1 MFDPD
6 SLIVGLEI
14 GTSKICAVVG
24 EVNEAG
30 ALNLI
35 GIGQAK
41 SRGVRKGEVAD
52 LDSTA
57 EDIRVA
63 IVEAEKSADVEI
75 RSVFLGVTGS
85 HIRGF
90 NNLGVLQVV
99 SVDRAITPEDVQT
112 SGRLSWRDKGN
123 VRAIIAEKNRVILE
137 AYERARERHQAC
149 IDLGQQTLKD
159 RTSEWARGKA
169 AWDGARDREA
179 DMLRSLIALLERPD
193 APDVAAREILRRLA
207 WPAWMPPTSEI
218 RFDRHTRTL
227 IVEHELPD
235 LDEASWVRTDGSG
248 SNWSRNKASE
258 DEAAAAAAELYPVL
272 TYFLART
279 LAGQMSPVAV
289 HTIAVNGWCAAD
301 GKWTD
306 TPRRVYCASL
316 LVSAARLREIERQ
329 VADPVAAFQAAGGAA
344 SLYPNLNSVTP
355 ALRASPND
363 YRFIQRH
370 TPMAQGTAAL
380 AG

>member
-1 MFDPD
+1 
-6 SLIVGLEI
+6 
-14 GTSKICAVVG
+14 
-24 EVNEAG
+24 
-30 ALNLI
+30 
-35 GIGQAK
+35 
-41 SRGVRKGEVAD
+41 
-52 LDSTA
+52 
-57 EDIRVA
+57 
-63 IVEAEKSADVEI
+63 
-75 RSVFLGVTGS
+75 
-85 HIRGF
+85 
-90 NNLGVLQVV
+90 
-99 SVDRAITPEDVQT
+99 
-112 SGRLSWRDKGN
+112 
-123 VRAIIAEKNRVILE
+123 
-137 AYERARERHQAC
+137 
-149 IDLGQQTLKD
+149 
-159 RTSEWARGKA
+159 
-169 AWDGARDREA
+169 
-179 DMLRSLIALLERPD
+179 
-193 APDVAAREILRRLA
+193 
-207 WPAWMPPTSEI
+207 MPPTSEI